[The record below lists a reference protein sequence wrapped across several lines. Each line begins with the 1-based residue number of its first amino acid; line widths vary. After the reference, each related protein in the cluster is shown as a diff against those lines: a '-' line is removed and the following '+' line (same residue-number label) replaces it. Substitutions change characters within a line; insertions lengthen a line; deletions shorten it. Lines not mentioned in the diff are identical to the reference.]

1 MSFMCLSLAVI
12 IFDRNETKR
21 APFFHL
27 LRRMGLVRVVKSLL
41 TDGADASK
49 FGLSQV
55 PTEICNP

>member
-1 MSFMCLSLAVI
+1 MPLTEI
-12 IFDRNETKR
+12 IFDRNEVKR

-55 PTEICNP
+55 PFKP